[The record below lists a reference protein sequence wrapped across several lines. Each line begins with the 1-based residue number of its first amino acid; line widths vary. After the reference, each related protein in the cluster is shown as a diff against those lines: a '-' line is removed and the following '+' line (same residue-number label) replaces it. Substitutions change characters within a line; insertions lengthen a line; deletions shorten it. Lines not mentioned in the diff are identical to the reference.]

1 MRALVVE
8 DEVKM
13 AALIRRGLVEEGY
26 AADVARTGE
35 EALWMARATPY
46 DAIVLDVMLPGRNGL
61 EVCRSLRESGVW
73 SPILMLT
80 ARDGVEDKVS
90 GLDSGADDYL
100 SKPFSFAE
108 LLARLRA
115 LTRRGPAERPAV
127 LEVGTLRLDPATR
140 QAWRGEAEVDLSA
153 KEFALLET
161 FMRNPGDVLTRLD
174 LLEHAWDYGYENR
187 SNVVDVY
194 VRYLRAKIDRPF
206 GADSIETV
214 RGVGYRLRRDGG
226 G

>member
-161 FMRNPGDVLTRLD
+161 FMRNPGHVLTRLD
-174 LLEHAWDYGYENR
+174 LLEHVWDYGYENR